1 MTTNGHVLNCMMK
14 RTDSCV
20 RMCMT
25 IVVMRCIVM
34 NHAWRQQPN
43 NSSSEKLWACSCTHG
58 YIRIYIYAQAVLH
71 MCTLVMFMERH
82 CTVGSNSSLPSFE
95 WYASHVQHTELNQLY
110 KWNAGC
116 SLVVEHSMST
126 HEPASFELISSFP
139 NIGTSIHPVK
149 INRAMTDFK
158 SCASNMAYVSLCPV
172 LMPNMQ
178 TRV

>member
-1 MTTNGHVLNCMMK
+1 
-14 RTDSCV
+14 
-20 RMCMT
+20 
-25 IVVMRCIVM
+25 
-34 NHAWRQQPN
+34 
-43 NSSSEKLWACSCTHG
+43 
-58 YIRIYIYAQAVLH
+58 

-82 CTVGSNSSLPSFE
+82 CTVGSTSSLPSFE

-172 LMPNMQ
+172 LMPDMQ
-178 TRV
+178 TRVRLLANSIKFIKKQKFVEIGLFEACKSDPEGLQPRTGQKVLRNNVST